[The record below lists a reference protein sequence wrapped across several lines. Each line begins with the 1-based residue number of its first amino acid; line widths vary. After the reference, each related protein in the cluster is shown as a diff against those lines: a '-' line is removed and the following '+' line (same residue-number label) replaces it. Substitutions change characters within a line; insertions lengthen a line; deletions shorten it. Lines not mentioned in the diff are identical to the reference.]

1 MTSDVTAAL
10 SNDTTNNRKLTTYY
24 FNDDV
29 LDLEAENHTAA
40 LSNDT
45 TNNRKLTTYY
55 FNDDVLDLEAED
67 NGPDETQDKSR
78 VAIDD
83 ILRANTLEANLKN
96 MTRRE
101 PWASKLLK
109 SGFHSHVYK
118 QTYHKCWWEAG
129 NI

>member
-1 MTSDVTAAL
+1 MYIQLNHSHLYKSRALCSGGGFWSDLIVITKPPTPTPPPPDMTSDV
-10 SNDTTNNRKLTTYY
+10 
-24 FNDDV
+24 
-29 LDLEAENHTAA
+29 TAA

-101 PWASKLLK
+101 P
-109 SGFHSHVYK
+109 
-118 QTYHKCWWEAG
+118 
-129 NI
+129 